1 MINNCVHVIAL
12 IIKLICILYTHTVIR
27 QGDTIALQTHIKEKY
42 LSCHRHLCDTANC
55 GGALFEG
62 NDWDY
67 RCRGEVFQI
76 YKPTPGEIR
85 SWDLIGLYYPLQPG
99 NWLGRQASNAKK
111 KPAQDIRLFI
121 MDLRQ
126 EKAGYDAIKMCT
138 RFLPSRNEMEHP
150 CTQVIMLCSTWWIL
164 KHGSMEKDRSKEIIN
179 ALKVH
184 HLVATSLT
192 NVPMKSLQSLSVS
205 VDHGHDQ
212 DTYVTIL

>member
-1 MINNCVHVIAL
+1 MINNCVRVIAL
-12 IIKLICILYTHTVIR
+12 IIICILYTHTVIR

-42 LSCHRHLCDTANC
+42 FSCHRHLCDTSNC

-85 SWDLIGLYYPLQPG
+85 SGDLIGLYYPLQPG
-99 NWLGRQASNAKK
+99 NWLGCQGFECKK
-111 KPAQDIRLFI
+111 RNLPRTFI
-121 MDLRQ
+121 YSLWIWDKRKMVAML
-126 EKAGYDAIKMCT
+126 IKMCT
-138 RFLPSRNEMEHP
+138 RFMPSRKEMEHP
-150 CTQVIMLCSTWWIL
+150 CTEVIMLCSTWWIL

-179 ALKVH
+179 ALKVR

-192 NVPMKSLQSLSVS
+192 NVPMKSLQS
-205 VDHGHDQ
+205 
-212 DTYVTIL
+212 